1 MAILKKDILELIDQK
16 LVRARSSWEEYH
28 KLAPNSY
35 WTWVEWGEIQIL
47 EQLKEDIEELE
58 DIG

>member
-16 LVRARSSWEEYH
+16 LVRARANWNEYH

-35 WTWVEWGEIQIL
+35 GT
-47 EQLKEDIEELE
+47 
-58 DIG
+58 